1 MEIRCDRSTP
11 VMLIQ
16 MIPLTNNRCNS
27 INKLHF
33 QFSIQNVY
41 VYVYFKTILVDKRNN
56 GVCVCAWVGVNVR
69 PNSLAAA
76 INADDV
82 IAAVMEV
89 TNDIKRLNFYNDS
102 QTENGV
108 TRKE

>member
-1 MEIRCDRSTP
+1 MCMCMCTLKRFW
-11 VMLIQ
+11 
-16 MIPLTNNRCNS
+16 LTS
-27 INKLHF
+27 ETT
-33 QFSIQNVY
+33 V
-41 VYVYFKTILVDKRNN
+41 
-56 GVCVCAWVGVNVR
+56 WVGVNVR
-69 PNSLAAA
+69 PNSVAVA

-82 IAAVMEV
+82 VAVAVIIAAVMEV